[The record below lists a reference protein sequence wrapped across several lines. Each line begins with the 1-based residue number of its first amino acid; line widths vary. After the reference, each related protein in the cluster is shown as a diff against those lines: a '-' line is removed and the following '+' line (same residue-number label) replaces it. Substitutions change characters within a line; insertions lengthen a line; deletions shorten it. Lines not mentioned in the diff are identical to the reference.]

1 MVAAQLQLLVDTFS
15 ASKGHAVLVSQIQ
28 AGGVGMN
35 MQAGSVIVL
44 CEPQVKPTLARRKR
58 LHAYIE

>member
-1 MVAAQLQLLVDTFS
+1 
-15 ASKGHAVLVSQIQ
+15 
-28 AGGVGMN
+28 

-58 LHAYIE
+58 LDAYIEWVWLF